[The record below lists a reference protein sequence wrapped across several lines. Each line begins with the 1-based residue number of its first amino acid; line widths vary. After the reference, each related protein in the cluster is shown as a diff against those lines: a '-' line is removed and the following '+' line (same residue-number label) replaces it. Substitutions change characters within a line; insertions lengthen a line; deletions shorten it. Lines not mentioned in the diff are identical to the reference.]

1 MGTARHRARK
11 RRPTELIAS
20 VAGVVGVAV
29 VSAVVLTS
37 GSGTSES
44 NDDAGGVADTVEAD
58 VPCSTTVRIVTATS
72 FEPVLRGVEPLVGS
86 GDACARLEIELADG
100 RSADERVAELNAD
113 LWIADDAA
121 WAGIPNSADLD
132 PDAAGA
138 GTHVATSPIYMVT
151 DGATADQLAAVDES
165 WRTLPQLVTNQ
176 DDIDLVIRDPAS
188 SGDGLVAAG
197 SLGEG
202 VWLDQGMDASAAA
215 LVAALPSTRT
225 VHEHAVPSED
235 GEIGLVPEY
244 VLAAL
249 LAEDDNPWLQ
259 EAAIIS
265 GTDYSAMLR
274 YTWLPTTTAAESPAV
289 VAAMERLLSVL
300 TGPEAEEALAAAG
313 LRRPDGTLPAGMTD
327 EFPGPEGEPFAV
339 LERHRVEHVFA
350 TWYAEDRLADV
361 LVAIDVSGSMAE
373 PVAGSETPLIDF
385 VRDGVGSLAEL
396 LPDESEL
403 SLWQFGVQLDPPRD
417 HVELVPRQPLDS
429 GHRESL
435 SAALRSLSA
444 LDTGTGLYDT
454 MLAAY
459 LDAQE
464 NYQEGRPNRVIMFTD
479 GRNEDDPDSLTAA
492 ELTEELAAAHDPE
505 RPVQLTMITF
515 GPEPDTELLADI
527 LEPVDSYIAPL
538 TAAADVRAVFLHLAA
553 GGVHR

>member
-20 VAGVVGVAV
+20 VAGVIGVAV

-44 NDDAGGVADTVEAD
+44 NDAGDVADTVQAS
-58 VPCSTTVRIVTATS
+58 VPCPTTVRIVTATS
-72 FEPVLRGVEPLVGS
+72 YEPVLREVAQLVGS

-100 RSADERVAELNAD
+100 RGADERVAELNAD
-113 LWIADDAA
+113 LWIPDDAS
-121 WAGIPNSADLD
+121 WAGIANSAALD

-151 DGATADQLAAVDES
+151 DGATADQLAEVGES

-176 DDIDLVIRDPAS
+176 DDIGLVIRDPAS

-197 SLGEG
+197 SVGEG
-202 VWLDQGMDASAAA
+202 VWLDQGMNASAAA
-215 LVAALPSTRT
+215 MVAALPSIRT
-225 VHEHAVPSED
+225 VQEHAVPSED

-244 VLAAL
+244 ALASL
-249 LAEDDNPWLQ
+249 LADDADARLRDATIVP
-259 EAAIIS
+259 
-265 GTDYSAMLR
+265 GTDYSAMMR
-274 YTWLPTTTAAESPAV
+274 YTWLPTTAAAERPAV

-300 TGPEAEEALAAAG
+300 TGSEADDALAAAG
-313 LRRPDGTLPAGMTD
+313 LRRPDGTLPPGMTD
-327 EFPGPEGEPFAV
+327 EFPGPEAEPFAV
-339 LERHRVEHVFA
+339 LEPHRIEHVFA

-373 PVAGSETPLIDF
+373 PVAGSETPLIEF
-385 VRDGVGSLAEL
+385 VRNGVGSLADL
-396 LPDESEL
+396 LPDESRL
-403 SLWQFGVQLDPPRD
+403 ALWQFGAQLDPPRD
-417 HVELVPRQPLDS
+417 YVELLPRQPLSD

-435 SAALRSLSA
+435 SAALDSLSA

-459 LDAQE
+459 LTGRE
-464 NYQEGRPNRVIMFTD
+464 NYQEGRPNRVIVFTD

-515 GPEPDTELLADI
+515 GPEPDTEVLGEI

-538 TAAADVRAVFLHLAA
+538 TAAGDVRTVFLHLAA
-553 GGVHR
+553 GGIHR